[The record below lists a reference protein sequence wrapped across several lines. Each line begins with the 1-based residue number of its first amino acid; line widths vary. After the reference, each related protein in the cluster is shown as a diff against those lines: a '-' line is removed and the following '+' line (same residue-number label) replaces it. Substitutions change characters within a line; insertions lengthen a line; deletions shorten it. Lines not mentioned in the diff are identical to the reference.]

1 MFKRPKLHV
10 FKTTSAAKPKAPR
23 NTPNQQGIF
32 SAKHTWNSDSKQ
44 SSSPTVTPIYKVEM
58 ISLFLTWTPT
68 WDSPYSPSV
77 HAVGAHS
84 LTHNP
89 LIMRVPLIHF
99 VHFYPLC
106 VKKKNKSTLNLLLRS
121 IHKPHT
127 GVTSVT
133 MEYSWRIQYR
143 ITRKQRRQQA
153 QTTKPTNNRKAR
165 SITIVY
171 LNCRKKSVPSI

>member
-106 VKKKNKSTLNLLLRS
+106 VKKNKSTLNSLLRS
-121 IHKPHT
+121 ITNHTREWQALQWSTHDVYNTELRENNEDNKP
-127 GVTSVT
+127 
-133 MEYSWRIQYR
+133 
-143 ITRKQRRQQA
+143 KQQNP
-153 QTTKPTNNRKAR
+153 QTIGRLGA
-165 SITIVY
+165 SQ
-171 LNCRKKSVPSI
+171 

>member
-106 VKKKNKSTLNLLLRS
+106 VKKKQVYSKLAPK
-121 IHKPHT
+121 IHP
-127 GVTSVT
+127 
-133 MEYSWRIQYR
+133 
-143 ITRKQRRQQA
+143 
-153 QTTKPTNNRKAR
+153 QTTHGSDKRYNGVLMTYTIQNYEKTTKTTSPNNK
-165 SITIVY
+165 TH
-171 LNCRKKSVPSI
+171 KQ